1 MQSEVPQSS
10 LPEPTK
16 GLPPVAPLTGGS
28 LARQFLVPLLI
39 VIALVSG
46 YVFFLIWVRAA
57 QTPEQYLKSLDN
69 TNPEVRWRAA
79 SDLALV
85 LQRDDHLAANASFG
99 LDLADRLRQ
108 TRNLVEPS
116 ERAIAERLRKYPH
129 LDPHFRRLVQED
141 PQYQGPADDP
151 EWRALRTEWYA
162 LEPSLNYLLY
172 LSSCLGNMS
181 VPVGAPEL
189 GVLALKEGADNN
201 ILTTRQRVHCVLA
214 LAALGNNLGR
224 QEKLTPPEREAVL
237 ASLEEEAGKGGLR
250 GTWADKALA
259 ELRGKKGALGV
270 ESVLARCARSDDPY
284 LRKEVALA
292 LAFWEGPGSE
302 ATLDDLSADDGHGQ
316 DNSSGEDESS
326 KKLPIPQSRYAQ
338 EIRYQA
344 WLALTRRGSHRLR
357 QGFGPLPD
365 MLDEVKLNE
374 QFPGLLPG
382 QKGPEVAQVQETIL
396 STLKALVE
404 LHRRRP
410 DLDLS
415 PLYPAV
421 EKLTQNA
428 NGALGTEA
436 RKTLLALRGK

>member
-10 LPEPTK
+10 LPEPAK
-16 GLPPVAPLTGGS
+16 GLPPVVPLTGGS

-39 VIALVSG
+39 VGAVIGVLWLIAWLSSSA
-46 YVFFLIWVRAA
+46 R
-57 QTPEQYLKSLDN
+57 TPEQFLKNLDN

-79 SDLALV
+79 SDLALE
-85 LQRDDHLAANASFG
+85 LQHNDHLAANASFG
-99 LDLADRLRQ
+99 LDLAERLRQ

-116 ERAIAERLRKYPH
+116 EKAVAERLRKYPH
-129 LDPHFRRLVQED
+129 LDKEFRRRVQED

-151 EWRALRTEWYA
+151 EWRALLTEWNA

-189 GVLALKEGADNN
+189 GVLALKEGAGDNV
-201 ILTTRQRVHCVLA
+201 LTTRQRVHCVLA
-214 LAALGNNLGR
+214 LAALGNNVNRL
-224 QEKLTPPEREAVL
+224 EKLTPPQREGVL

-250 GTWADKALA
+250 GTWADQALA
-259 ELRGKKGALGV
+259 FLRGKKGVLGV
-270 ESVLARCARSDDPY
+270 ESVLARCARSDSPY

-292 LAFWEGPGSE
+292 LAFWDGPGSD
-302 ATLDDLSADDGHGQ
+302 ATLDDLTADDGHGQ
-316 DNSSGEDESS
+316 DNSSGEDDSS
-326 KKLPIPQSRYAQ
+326 QRLPIPQARYAL

-344 WLALTRRGSHRLR
+344 WLALTRRGSDRLR
-357 QGFGPLPD
+357 RGFGQLPD
-365 MLDEVKLNE
+365 MLDEAKLNE
-374 QFPGLLPG
+374 QFPSLQKG
-382 QKGPEVAQVQETIL
+382 QKGPEATQVQETIL

-404 LHRRRP
+404 LHRRQP

-428 NGALGTEA
+428 NGTLSTQA
-436 RKTLLALRGK
+436 RETLLALRGK

>member
-1 MQSEVPQSS
+1 MQSEAPQHP
-10 LPEPTK
+10 LPEPAK
-16 GLPPVAPLTGGS
+16 GLPPVQPLTGGFIAG
-28 LARQFLVPLLI
+28 LFLVPGLI
-39 VIALVSG
+39 VVVAVGVL
-46 YVFFLIWVRAA
+46 FFAYWLFGGAR
-57 QTPEQYLKSLDN
+57 TPEQFLKSLDN

-99 LDLADRLRQ
+99 LDLAERLRQ

-116 ERAIAERLRKYPH
+116 EKAIAERLRKFPH
-129 LDPHFRRLVQED
+129 LDAHFRRLVQED
-141 PQYQGPADDP
+141 PNYQGPADDP
-151 EWRALRTEWYA
+151 EWRALRTEWSA

-189 GVLALKEGADNN
+189 GELALKEGADNN

-214 LAALGNNLGR
+214 LAALGNNLNR
-224 QEKLTPPEREAVL
+224 QEELTPPEREAVL
-237 ASLEEEAGKGGLR
+237 ATLEEEAGKGGLR
-250 GTWADKALA
+250 GRWADKALA
-259 ELRGKKGALGV
+259 ELRGKKGALGI

-302 ATLDDLSADDGHGQ
+302 ETLDDLTADDGHGQ
-316 DNSSGEDESS
+316 DNSSSEDDSS
-326 KKLPIPQSRYAQ
+326 NRLPIPQARYAQ

-344 WLALTRRGSHRLR
+344 WLALVRRGSDRLR
-357 QGFGPLPD
+357 RGFGPLPD
-365 MLDEVKLNE
+365 MLDEPKLNE
-374 QFPGLLPG
+374 QFPSLQRG
-382 QKGPEVAQVQETIL
+382 QQGAEAMQVQETIL
-396 STLKALVE
+396 STLKALIE
-404 LHRRRP
+404 LHRRQP

-421 EKLTQNA
+421 EKLTHNP
-428 NGALGTEA
+428 NGTLSTQA
-436 RKTLLALRGK
+436 RETLLALRGK

>member
-1 MQSEVPQSS
+1 MQSEVPQHP
-10 LPEPTK
+10 LPEPAK

-39 VIALVSG
+39 VSVLVG
-46 YVFFLIWVRAA
+46 GWVFFSWLASVG
-57 QTPEQYLKSLDN
+57 QTPQQYLKSLDN

-85 LQRDDHLAANASFG
+85 LQRNDHLAADASFG
-99 LDLADRLRQ
+99 LDLAERLHQ
-108 TRNLVEPS
+108 TRNLVEPG
-116 ERAIAERLRKYPH
+116 EKAIAERLRKYPH
-129 LDPHFRRLVQED
+129 LDKEFRQRVQED
-141 PQYQGPADDP
+141 EHYQGPTDDP
-151 EWRALRTEWYA
+151 EWRALLTEWNA

-189 GVLALKEGADNN
+189 GELALKAGADDN

-214 LAALGNNLGR
+214 LAALGNNVNRL
-224 QEKLTPPEREAVL
+224 EKLTPPEREAVL
-237 ASLEEEAGKGGLR
+237 ATMEEEAGKGDLR

-259 ELRGKKGALGV
+259 ELRGKKGSLGV
-270 ESVLARCARSDDPY
+270 ENVLARCARSDDPY

-302 ATLDDLSADDGHGQ
+302 ATLDDLGADDGHGAATERQ
-316 DNSSGEDESS
+316 A
-326 KKLPIPQSRYAQ
+326 RYGL

-344 WLALTRRGSHRLR
+344 WLALARRGSDRLR
-357 QGFGPLPD
+357 KGFGLLPD
-365 MLDEVKLNE
+365 MLDEAKLNE
-374 QFPGLLPG
+374 QFPVREQGKQVPDA
-382 QKGPEVAQVQETIL
+382 VQVQETVL

-404 LHRRRP
+404 LHRRQP
-410 DLDLS
+410 DLDLA

-421 EKLTQNA
+421 EKLTQNP
-428 NGALGTEA
+428 NGTLSTQA
-436 RKTLLALRGK
+436 RETLLALRGK